1 MTVRPKLLHECL
13 PQFRVRDP
21 MRGKVSTEPVEE
33 REPGDPRL
41 SCSVRQGAG
50 GVGMLP
56 IATPAPTRGEDRCGE
71 ADFGNEG
78 LVLIQPP
85 ETLFEAS
92 DLLDDF
98 PSHQQAARAW

>member
-1 MTVRPKLLHECL
+1 MTVRPKFLLECM
-13 PQFRVRDP
+13 PQLRVHDP

-33 REPGDPRL
+33 RETGDLRL
-41 SCSVRQGAG
+41 PCSVRQGAG

-56 IATPAPTRGEDRCGE
+56 IATATPARGEDRCGE

-78 LVLIQPP
+78 LVLIQAP

-98 PSHQQAARAW
+98 PSHQQAACAW